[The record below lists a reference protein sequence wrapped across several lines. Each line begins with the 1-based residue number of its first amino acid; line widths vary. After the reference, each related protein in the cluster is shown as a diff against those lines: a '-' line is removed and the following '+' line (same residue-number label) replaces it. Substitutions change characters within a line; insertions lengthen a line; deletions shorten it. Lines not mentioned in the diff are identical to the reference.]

1 MNAEIFFPLRRAIW
15 RARRAIAQA
24 VMPRQA
30 PETARG
36 RQTSQPSDSLATRTQ
51 AGELWESGDVGQSLD
66 LLRRQLLKQPWD
78 SLLWMSYG
86 YRLQSL
92 SRYSEAY
99 ECFIN
104 AVEIDPGN
112 FGALEHFVEM
122 ALSRNETHRLNRIL
136 SRLPT
141 ALVDRPHRHVD
152 SLYFAVPY
160 GITEAVEVV
169 AEGGCA
175 IAQAVVELQRQ
186 GKIAVELSD
195 SDSQLAIAVFNLCND
210 DRSGA
215 VQSVSKLEPDQLP
228 LLGIR
233 LAIRRAMRES
243 DPNASLLLAEYLRA
257 SPNDRWAQQQLE
269 RLERSSNLDMSDSS
283 HHLLKTGFPV
293 PPERTTPPA
302 TVDRAQ
308 IVYAVHNSLP
318 YHSTGY
324 STRTHGLL
332 SALRHQGWRV
342 DAASRPGYPTD
353 LQGFKTLS
361 NVQEMTYVEGVAYH
375 RLGTR
380 SGQIPKRPIV
390 PYIQRYTEELAAFA
404 QDRRAA
410 LVHGASNHLNG
421 LAAVSAAR
429 RLGLPSIYEVR
440 GLWEVTRASRDPM
453 WAASMEYR
461 LAAELETEAAAA
473 ASHVIALTDALK
485 AELVNRGVDAEKISV
500 VPNGVDTTRF
510 RPMTRDSSLAR
521 ELGIGSETVIGYVGS
536 IVDYE
541 GLGLLVEAAAR
552 LSEERSDFVVLIV
565 GDGAEYENL
574 KTQVRLLGIDSF
586 FRFVGRVPH
595 NQVEKYY
602 SIVDITPF
610 PRLSVPVC
618 EMVSPLKPFEAMAM
632 GKVVVASDVAAMAE
646 IVSDGTTGL
655 LHRKNDASSLADSL
669 RCVMDDDRL
678 RTDLSEKAR
687 SWVEDERRWDVLG
700 ARVGRI
706 YESLGGLR
714 TR

>member
-1 MNAEIFFPLRRAIW
+1 MNIEIFMPLRRAIW
-15 RARRAIAQA
+15 RTRRFIARA

-30 PETARG
+30 AETVKG
-36 RQTSQPSDSLATRTQ
+36 RLSFQPSDSLAIRTQ
-51 AGELWESGDVGQSLD
+51 AGELWASGDVGQSLD
-66 LLRRQLLKQPWD
+66 LLRRHLLKQPWD

-92 SRYSEAY
+92 GRYSEAY

-112 FGALEHFVEM
+112 FGALEHFLEM
-122 ALSRNETHRLNRIL
+122 AVSRNETHRVNRVL
-136 SRLPT
+136 SRLPS
-141 ALVDRPHRHVD
+141 ALADRQHRHLD
-152 SLYFAVPY
+152 SLYFSIPY
-160 GITEAVEVV
+160 EISEAVAVV
-169 AEGGCA
+169 AEGGSA
-175 IAQAVVELQRQ
+175 IAEAVVELQQ
-186 GKIAVELSD
+186 GGKVTAELSD
-195 SDSQLAIAVFNLCND
+195 ADSRLAIAVFNLCND
-210 DRSGA
+210 DRPGA
-215 VQSVSKLEPDQLP
+215 VQSISRLEPDQLP

-233 LAIRRAMRES
+233 LAIRQAMRES
-243 DPNASLLLAEYLRA
+243 DPNASLLLEEYLRA

-269 RLERSSNLDMSDSS
+269 RLEHSSSLNMSDSS
-283 HHLLKTGFPV
+283 HYLLKTGFPF
-293 PPERTTPPA
+293 PPERTTPAA
-302 TVDRAQ
+302 TADRAQ

-318 YHSTGY
+318 YHSAGY

-332 SALRHQGWRV
+332 SALRDQGWRV
-342 DAASRPGYPTD
+342 DGVSRLGYPMD

-361 NVQEMTYVEGVAYH
+361 NLPESTYVEGVPYH

-404 QDRRAA
+404 QDRRAT

-461 LAAELETEAAAA
+461 LAAELETEAATA
-473 ASHVIALTDALK
+473 ASMVIALTDALK

-500 VPNGVDTTRF
+500 VPNGVDTSRF

-541 GLGLLVEAAAR
+541 GLGLLVEAVAR

-574 KTQVRLLGIDSF
+574 KMQVRLLDIDKF

-595 NQVEKYY
+595 SQVERYY

-632 GKVVVASDVAAMAE
+632 GKVVVASDVAAMGE
-646 IVSDGTTGL
+646 IVSDGTTGI

-669 RCVMDDDRL
+669 RRVMDDDRL

-687 SWVEDERRWDVLG
+687 SWVEAERRWDVLG

>member
-1 MNAEIFFPLRRAIW
+1 MNIEIFMRLRRAIW
-15 RARRAIAQA
+15 RARRVIARA
-24 VMPRQA
+24 VMPRQEA
-30 PETARG
+30 ETVKG
-36 RQTSQPSDSLATRTQ
+36 RLPFQPSDSLAIRTQ
-51 AGELWESGDVGQSLD
+51 AGELWASGDVGQSLD
-66 LLRRQLLKQPWD
+66 LLRRHLLKQPWD

-92 SRYSEAY
+92 GRYSEAY
-99 ECFIN
+99 GCFIN

-112 FGALEHFVEM
+112 FGALEHFLEM
-122 ALSRNETHRLNRIL
+122 AVSRNETHRVNRVL
-136 SRLPT
+136 SRLPS
-141 ALVDRPHRHVD
+141 ALVDRPHRHLD
-152 SLYFAVPY
+152 SLYFSIPY
-160 GITEAVEVV
+160 GIFRGGAVV
-169 AEGGCA
+169 AEGGSA
-175 IAQAVVELQRQ
+175 IAEAVVELQQR
-186 GKIAVELSD
+186 GKITAELSD
-195 SDSQLAIAVFNLCND
+195 ADSQLAIAVFNLCND
-210 DRSGA
+210 DRPGA
-215 VQSVSKLEPDQLP
+215 VQSINSLEPDQLP

-243 DPNASLLLAEYLRA
+243 DPSTGLLLAEYLRA
-257 SPNDRWAQQQLE
+257 DPNDRWAQQQLD
-269 RLERSSNLDMSDSS
+269 RLEYGSSLGMPDSS
-283 HHLLKTGFPV
+283 HYLLKTGFPF
-293 PPERTTPPA
+293 PPERTTPA
-302 TVDRAQ
+302 ASADRAQ

-318 YHSTGY
+318 YHSAGY

-332 SALRHQGWRV
+332 SALRDQGWRV
-342 DAASRPGYPTD
+342 DGVSRLGYPMD

-361 NVQEMTYVEGVAYH
+361 NLPESTYVEGVPYH
-375 RLGTR
+375 RLGIR
-380 SGQIPKRPIV
+380 SGRVPNRPIV

-404 QDRRAA
+404 QDRRAV

-453 WAASMEYR
+453 WEASMEYR
-461 LAAELETEAAAA
+461 LAAGLETEAASA
-473 ASHVIALTDALK
+473 ASRVIALTDALK
-485 AELVNRGVDAEKISV
+485 AELVRRGVDPEKISV
-500 VPNGVDTTRF
+500 VPNGVDASRF
-510 RPMTRDSSLAR
+510 RPMSRDVSLAR
-521 ELGIGSETVIGYVGS
+521 DLGIGNETVIGYVGS

-574 KTQVRLLGIDSF
+574 KTQVHLLGIDRF

-655 LHRKNDASSLADSL
+655 LHRKNDASSLTDAL
-669 RCVMDDDRL
+669 RRVMDDVRL
-678 RTDLSEKAR
+678 RTDLSERGR
-687 SWVEDERRWDVLG
+687 SWVDAERRWDVLG